1 MPLGALEIDWK
12 LKVGWV
18 LKNSGNSLFDRHW
31 NLQFGQRKAEIIG
44 FKEGWGPKS
53 LSGLRE
59 SFKVG

>member
-1 MPLGALEIDWK
+1 MGEFQKIQEILFMMGTDFFQFGPLGAK
-12 LKVGWV
+12 
-18 LKNSGNSLFDRHW
+18 
-31 NLQFGQRKAEIIG
+31 IIG